1 MFCFLFSVFEV
12 KSSGHFDAFRKDC
25 LSDVDINPAY
35 QNLHTRVEDSVQK
48 FLNRQ
53 VYTPDM
59 SKIRLREEMR
69 NNIIRAGFLESGV
82 SRIVDQVVEQ
92 KMDYIQS
99 KVEEILYN
107 YIGIEKPIKEEKKNG
122 SLKIDTELMPNDLE
136 QVSDK
141 TSLDSMDMKE
151 EIEEEV
157 VDDDFES
164 PAFEPIEVS
173 ETKNENTEGSNLSE
187 ISGLTSK
194 DSQDEKSGENEEPPP
209 PGEEEIIL
217 EPKRETELSQIST
230 TTQDNIP
237 EVEPQPTIATALT
250 LTGIS
255 GEEAQMAPSLN
266 DSSEVDLKIA
276 KDVEM
281 NELQPQKSQFDLN
294 KSTIEFTGTERK
306 SINLDDSTNSGES
319 DQKVLQPQDVQS
331 NTMEIDNLYENDTT
345 DSSEMKMEIDL
356 KDESTQ
362 NTAASSKIEENS
374 SQESLKEKKKEHKS
388 EKSRESSHKSSHKSS
403 RHHHSSSSSKSK
415 QEKSSRS
422 SHKSSSEKKSSSD
435 KEKSSS
441 SRKDREKERKSES
454 KHKSSKNETDDHHQ
468 EKSSRRR
475 RSTDHDSNDG
485 RDEKPKDLKADKNSE
500 APKSEK
506 PPETSKSEKPS
517 NEPKSDSNEKPSD
530 SPTSSKKVKEQKSS
544 ILVKY
549 DYIKS
554 SPTKLTPRTSESD
567 DIKYEDAFRGFDN
580 EAKSPHN
587 PWYDVMDLM
596 KSDQL
601 PKAIKNNNYLNNK
614 KDGTPARKLKI
625 KKDAGEC
632 LRK

>member
-1 MFCFLFSVFEV
+1 M
-12 KSSGHFDAFRKDC
+12 
-25 LSDVDINPAY
+25 N
-35 QNLHTRVEDSVQK
+35 
-48 FLNRQ
+48 
-53 VYTPDM
+53 
-59 SKIRLREEMR
+59 KIRLREDMR
-69 NNIIRAGFLESGV
+69 TNIIRAGFLDSGV

-141 TSLDSMDMKE
+141 TSLDSMDMNMKE

-173 ETKNENTEGSNLSE
+173 ETKNENTNGSNLSE
-187 ISGLTSK
+187 ISGLTSQ
-194 DSQDEKSGENEEPPP
+194 DSLEKSGENEEPPP

-217 EPKRETELSQIST
+217 EPKREPELSQIST

-237 EVEPQPTIATALT
+237 EVEPPPTIATALT

-266 DSSEVDLKIA
+266 DSCEVDSKIA

-281 NELQPQKSQFDLN
+281 NELEPQKSQFDLN
-294 KSTIEFTGTERK
+294 KDVIEFTGTERK
-306 SINLDDSTNSGES
+306 NINLDDSTNSGES

-362 NTAASSKIEENS
+362 NTAVSSKIEENS

-388 EKSRESSHKSSHKSS
+388 EKSRDANKSSHKSS

-415 QEKSSRS
+415 HEKSSRS

-441 SRKDREKERKSES
+441 SRKDRDKDRKSES
-454 KHKSSKNETDDHHQ
+454 KHKIKTEIDDHHQ

-485 RDEKPKDLKADKNSE
+485 KDENQKTSKSE
-500 APKSEK
+500 KVSEVPKSEK
-506 PPETSKSEKPS
+506 PSETQKSS
-517 NEPKSDSNEKPSD
+517 DEPKSESNEKSD
-530 SPTSSKKVKEQKSS
+530 SPSKKVKEQKSS

-549 DYIKS
+549 DYLKS
-554 SPTKLTPRTSESD
+554 SPTKSTTRTTSESD
-567 DIKYEDAFRGFDN
+567 DIKNEDAFHGFDN

-587 PWYDVMDLM
+587 PWYDIMDLM

-601 PKAIKNNNYLNNK
+601 PKVPKNNNYLK
-614 KDGTPARKLKI
+614 KDGTARKLKG
-625 KKDAGEC
+625 KKDAGEPF
-632 LRK
+632 KK